1 MRYFILFCQ
10 VFDVWCVFEIL
21 SVSLFGL
28 DIFQVLNTHT
38 WLIDQCIWKHKGLK
52 SFVKGKAI
60 FISFQDESKFIIMT
74 DFEKNTG
81 ILKSLFNVERG
92 LM

>member
-28 DIFQVLNTHT
+28 DIFQVLNAHT
-38 WLIDQCIWKHKGLK
+38 WLVAAILGQYKFSVLRKG
-52 SFVKGKAI
+52 G
-60 FISFQDESKFIIMT
+60 E
-74 DFEKNTG
+74 
-81 ILKSLFNVERG
+81 
-92 LM
+92 